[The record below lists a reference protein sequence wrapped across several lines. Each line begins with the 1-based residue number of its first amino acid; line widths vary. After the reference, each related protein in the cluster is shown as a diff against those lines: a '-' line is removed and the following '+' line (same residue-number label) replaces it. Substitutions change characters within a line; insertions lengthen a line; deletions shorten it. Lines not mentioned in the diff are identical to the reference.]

1 MVDGDTGEIKTV
13 KLESN
18 LLINYSA
25 KRAAKDRKDRDRL
38 VDKAR
43 RYEEHP
49 LLLKQDMRR
58 GGKSYLKVNAEE
70 LSVEVDNERIRNA
83 AVYDGY
89 YGISYSDASMSVE
102 EVLSVHHSLWQIEES
117 FRISKSLL
125 EARPCFHWRERRIR
139 GHFLICYLALVMHR
153 LLEKELADKGV
164 SLTAERIIDAL
175 AAAELQEVVLPSGEA
190 IYTKARTGSD
200 FEAIFKALGLGKLPR
215 IGKAADIKR
224 ALKIR
229 EL

>member
-1 MVDGDTGEIKTV
+1 M
-13 KLESN
+13 
-18 LLINYSA
+18 
-25 KRAAKDRKDRDRL
+25 
-38 VDKAR
+38 
-43 RYEEHP
+43 H
-49 LLLKQDMRR
+49 
-58 GGKSYLKVNAEE
+58 GKCSHR
-70 LSVEVDNERIRNA
+70 VEVDNERIRNA

-89 YGISYSDASMSVE
+89 YGISYSDASMSVSVE
-102 EVLSVHHSLWQIEES
+102 EVLSVHHSPWQIEES

-125 EARPCFHWRERRIR
+125 QARPCFHWREQRIR

-153 LLEKELADKGV
+153 LLEKELAEKGL

-190 IYTKARTGSD
+190 IYTKAKTEGD
-200 FEAIFKALGLGKLPR
+200 FDAISKALEFGNLPR

-224 ALKIR
+224 ALKVR